1 MSVKFAP
8 ARHAATSP
16 IAKCLTRAS
25 TGPAAND
32 HDGGMFMSDTT
43 QQALRH
49 FAEHGLRAG
58 AVALD
63 NAARAEMAA
72 CDADYAYWLGIC
84 GELDPAAAERFVSAR
99 SDEASR
105 LIG

>member
-1 MSVKFAP
+1 MSE
-8 ARHAATSP
+8 
-16 IAKCLTRAS
+16 
-25 TGPAAND
+25 
-32 HDGGMFMSDTT
+32 TT

-58 AVALD
+58 AVALE

-84 GELDPAAAERFVSAR
+84 GELDPSAAERFVAAR

-105 LIG
+105 LIV